1 ENAGLDPIDETLAL
15 SAAQVKSGPWIGLD
29 VMSGENKNMQ
39 EAGITDPLFVARQA
53 LEGAT
58 EAAISILRIDDVLW
72 AKVEAGTPDW
82 RDEEEQD

>member
-1 ENAGLDPIDETLAL
+1 
-15 SAAQVKSGPWIGLD
+15 
-29 VMSGENKNMQ
+29 
-39 EAGITDPLFVARQA
+39 LFVVSQA